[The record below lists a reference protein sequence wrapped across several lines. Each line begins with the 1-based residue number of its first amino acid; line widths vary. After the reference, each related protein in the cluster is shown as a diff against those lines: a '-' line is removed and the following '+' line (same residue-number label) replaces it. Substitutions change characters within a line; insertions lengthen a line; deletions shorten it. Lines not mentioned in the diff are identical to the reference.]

1 MSILGPL
8 DMSKRRWLQHQQQNG
23 LKVPQRGSRCVQ
35 QGFADAYVHIVLAQV
50 SYYFITCV
58 TFYEYIIWQMKDTT
72 APATSESKP
81 TVVGRTIVHE
91 GSRHVGLL
99 G

>member
-1 MSILGPL
+1 MAATSTAEWAQ
-8 DMSKRRWLQHQQQNG
+8 DATTG
-23 LKVPQRGSRCVQ
+23 LETVQ
-35 QGFADAYVHIVLAQV
+35 QGFADAYVCIVLAQV
-50 SYYFITCV
+50 SYYFIICV